1 MYNVDLLINEEVSK
15 SSCKGKI
22 KFRHLFMA
30 LLLAIVGWFSLY
42 SVMILLSTCNP
53 LFCSEFIC
61 NLCLIVSL
69 LIAIIYAK
77 YNSKYDAVMNK
88 VKYLI

>member
-1 MYNVDLLINEEVSK
+1 MYNMDLLINEEVEK
-15 SSCKGKI
+15 SSCKGKM
-22 KFRHLFMA
+22 KCRHLFLTM
-30 LLLAIVGWFSLY
+30 LLTIVGWFSLY

-53 LFCSEFIC
+53 LFCSKLIC

-69 LIAIIYAK
+69 LIAIKYAR
-77 YNSKYDAVMNK
+77 NSSKYDAVINK